1 MSSPA
6 VPPPERAATRAAFVF
21 ILITVAFD
29 MLAFGIIAP
38 VLPNLILQMEGGS
51 MARASAVT
59 GYFGFAWATMQFIFS
74 PILGAWSD
82 RFGRRPVILISCLG
96 LGLDYIFMALAPSLR
111 WLFVGRIISGITTSN
126 ISSAFAYVTDV
137 TPPEKRAKQF
147 GMVGAVFGLGFVVG
161 PAVGGFLGGI
171 SLRAPFW
178 AAAILSLANVLYGFF
193 ILPESLPKEKR
204 AKSAWQMANPL
215 GSLTLLRSH
224 PELAGLSAAMTLFYL
239 AHNALPSV
247 FVLYTEYRYG
257 WNERDVG
264 LSLTV
269 VGVFAATVSG
279 GLVGPYVKRFG
290 EKIQFIVGLGVRDFG
305 IRGICAGLARFAAA
319 GEYSVYCV
327 VGRGGAGDAIVD
339 VAAGGSNVAGEA
351 ARGDQ
356 FPAGNYRDD
365 WAVDFHAGFCVG
377 DCQECCCASAG
388 GALFAGGGFVGR
400 EFADRLCGD
409 AAVVVGNARDGRSC
423 GSRHRRRRTL
433 AILWPRENFAMK
445 LKKAAHVGGFFF
457 RYSMITRSR

>member
-1 MSSPA
+1 LSSPTTP
-6 VPPPERAATRAAFVF
+6 VPERAATRAAFVF

-137 TPPEKRAKQF
+137 TTPEKRAKQF

-171 SLRAPFW
+171 NLRAPFW

-204 AKSAWQMANPL
+204 AESAWQMANPL
-215 GSLTLLRSH
+215 GALTLLRSH

-257 WNERDVG
+257 WHERDVG

-269 VGVFAATVSG
+269 VGVFAAIVSG

-290 EKIQFIVGLGVRDFG
+290 EKFSLLSGLVYGILGFAGFALAWRGSLLLASIPFIALWGVAGPAMQSLMSRRVDPTSQGKLQGAINSLRAITGMIGPLIFTQVFALAIAKNAAVHLPGAPYFLAAVLLGVSLLIAYVVTRRSSSETPG
-305 IRGICAGLARFAAA
+305 NVVATASPAAPPDT
-319 GEYSVYCV
+319 
-327 VGRGGAGDAIVD
+327 GDIV
-339 VAAGGSNVAGEA
+339 A
-351 ARGDQ
+351 
-356 FPAGNYRDD
+356 
-365 WAVDFHAGFCVG
+365 
-377 DCQECCCASAG
+377 
-388 GALFAGGGFVGR
+388 
-400 EFADRLCGD
+400 
-409 AAVVVGNARDGRSC
+409 
-423 GSRHRRRRTL
+423 T
-433 AILWPRENFAMK
+433 
-445 LKKAAHVGGFFF
+445 
-457 RYSMITRSR
+457 